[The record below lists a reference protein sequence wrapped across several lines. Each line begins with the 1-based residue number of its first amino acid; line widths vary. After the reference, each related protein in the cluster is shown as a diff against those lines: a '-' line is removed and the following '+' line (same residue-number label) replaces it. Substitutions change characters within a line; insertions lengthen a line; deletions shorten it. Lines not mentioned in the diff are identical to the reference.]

1 MALGVGA
8 DVTFLEGPPGRPVSL
23 ADVREALKKQRYDV
37 VTMAHGE
44 TSCGVR
50 MVEMP
55 EICRLAKM
63 QGALTI
69 VDAVVTLTAMPVHM
83 DEWGIDVGVVG
94 GQKAL
99 SSIPGVSAC
108 ARSRRTRGSVV
119 EERPLPRPHWCYDA
133 TRAQRFWGYQ
143 QYHYTAPVPG
153 VLALH
158 EALRLRL
165 RGDARAAVPSPRDEL
180 SGPAGGHRGHGA
192 RACSRRRTCASTA

>member
-8 DVTFLEGPPGRPVSL
+8 DVTYLEGPPGRPVSL

-55 EICRLAKM
+55 EICRLAKT
-63 QGALTI
+63 QGALMI

-83 DEWGIDVGVVG
+83 GEWGIDIGIVG
-94 GQKAL
+94 GRRR
-99 SSIPGVSAC
+99 C
-108 ARSRRTRGSVV
+108 RRSRASRPARFSQDAWKVV
-119 EERPLPRPHWCYDA
+119 EERLPAAPALVLTTR

-158 EALRLRL
+158 EALRLV
-165 RGDARAAVPSPRDEL
+165 A
-180 SGPAGGHRGHGA
+180 
-192 RACSRRRTCASTA
+192 RRRSSGGSVATR